1 MFVDG
6 DQGTWMEDKCERG
19 GEATIND
26 SFTCTIV
33 RTIDLTLSRIPLLR
47 IPAVG
52 KKRNLLVEHILAE
65 TKI

>member
-6 DQGTWMEDKCERG
+6 DRGTWMEDKCERG

-33 RTIDLTLSRIPLLR
+33 RTIDLTLSRVLR

-52 KKRNLLVEHILAE
+52 KKRNLLVERILAE

>member
-6 DQGTWMEDKCERG
+6 DRGTWMEDKCERG

-33 RTIDLTLSRIPLLR
+33 RTIDLTLSRVLR

-52 KKRNLLVEHILAE
+52 KKRNLLVEHILTE

>member
-6 DQGTWMEDKCERG
+6 DRRTWMEDKCERG

-33 RTIDLTLSRIPLLR
+33 RTIDLTLSRVLR

>member
-19 GEATIND
+19 DEATIND
-26 SFTCTIV
+26 SFTCIIV
-33 RTIDLTLSRIPLLR
+33 RTIDLTLSRVLR

>member
-6 DQGTWMEDKCERG
+6 DRGTWMGDKCERG

-33 RTIDLTLSRIPLLR
+33 RTIDLTLSRVLR

-52 KKRNLLVEHILAE
+52 KKRNLLVERILAE